1 MKMTMDTTDLYAP
14 AVARLC
20 VARRD
25 PANSFV
31 LHAQLELMA
40 RIGLLEYVSSD
51 VLAAALSRIDTLA
64 DEYTATGPA
73 APDPVVLSFASV
85 ADAVTAL
92 AAALDHG
99 DLDRVDAAVVWLG
112 ERVSGPEVGMLLGET
127 VVDSL
132 AAAGHAPIGLHLLH
146 RIAGGA
152 LPVALLRGPLR
163 ELARNPTW
171 KLTWFRSVTTGGGDD
186 LTAALTALPH
196 LGRPG
201 SDFIYPLMSQAEG
214 IASGLLGGV
223 LEVDPVLAARTLS
236 RAAVWS
242 MLNDDPSQ
250 APYGWSHCLTMSQAV
265 MSLAGRGVEART
277 AVAVAATF
285 VVGFRAANGLQPLGP
300 LDDAAAA
307 ADGLRETRSVEEL
320 ANFAALH
327 DDAHLVKY
335 TLACIHAADDDP
347 DWGPV
352 YLHAAAFLADWW
364 RARVDG

>member
-1 MKMTMDTTDLYAP
+1 MRMMTDTTHAYEP

-20 VARRD
+20 VPRAD

-40 RIGLLEYVSSD
+40 RIGLLEYVSND
-51 VLAAALSRIDTLA
+51 VSCGALRRIDALA
-64 DEYTATGPA
+64 DEYTVTGPA
-73 APDPVVLSFASV
+73 APDPVESAFGSV
-85 ADAVTAL
+85 VEAVEEL
-92 AAALDHG
+92 AAALNRA
-99 DLDRVDAAVVWLG
+99 DLDRVDAAVTWLAV
-112 ERVSGPEVGMLLGET
+112 RVSGSEAGPLLGE
-127 VVDSL
+127 VVVASL
-132 AAAGHAPIGLHLLH
+132 AAAGHAPIGLHLLN
-146 RIAGGA
+146 RVAQGV

-163 ELARNPTW
+163 ELARHPNW
-171 KLTWFRSVTTGGGDD
+171 KLTWFRSMQTGGGDVAEA
-186 LTAALTALPH
+186 LAAVPH

-201 SDFIYPLMSQAEG
+201 SDFIYPLMSQAERV
-214 IASGLLGGV
+214 APGLLGGV
-223 LEVDPVLAARTLS
+223 LDTEPDVAAHTLS

-250 APYGWSHCLTMSQAV
+250 APYGWSHCLTMPQAV

-285 VVGFRAANGLQPLGP
+285 VVGFRAAHGLLPLGP
-300 LDDAAAA
+300 LDDATAAIRGRHEA
-307 ADGLRETRSVEEL
+307 PPVEQLAD
-320 ANFAALH
+320 FASLH
-327 DDAHLVKY
+327 HDAHLVKY

-347 DWGPV
+347 DWRPV